1 MALSRQAVEAVSKQ
15 VDELRDFLADFTS
28 ELVRIPT
35 VNPYSGD
42 ESAGRETP
50 GQLRMA
56 RHLEQMGAKVRTVPV
71 PDDVFARSRVVGPTP
86 RDYKDRYN
94 VVGSWRFG
102 KGGKSILLNCHMD
115 TVGTAGYQGDPYSGE
130 IREGRLYGRG
140 STDSKGNLVVGLV
153 AIEALRRS
161 GLPLDADVIFESVID
176 EECNGSG
183 GGTLA
188 NRLAGITADACIC
201 LDGTDLYSCTGCAGV
216 ATAAVDVYGKGGHAA
231 RGATNAID
239 KAVLVKLAVDK
250 MVEQRRVMAPPQN
263 TNLGIFRS
271 GTLPAVVPDHARL
284 EYNISYAFSEAQAA
298 KDAGRGWGAA
308 IVREQFEAAVQS
320 VCKDDPWLAEHPPK
334 VTWIKDLYPFQTSE
348 DEPIVKAAQVAYQTV
363 LRQDQ
368 QKVPA
373 PMSAWFDGAHIA
385 MYAGIPTVSMGAGM
399 MSTAHAQLEYVAID
413 DLVANAKAV
422 ALAMY
427 AYLTGGV

>member
-1 MALSRQAVEAVSKQ
+1 MPLPKQ
-15 VDELRDFLADFTS
+15 VVETIGRQVDTLRDFLVDFTS
-28 ELVRIPT
+28 ELIRIPT

-42 ESAGRETP
+42 DSAGRETA

-56 RHLEQMGAKVRTVPV
+56 DQLRQMGAVVRTVPI
-71 PDDVFARSRVVGPTP
+71 PEDIFARCNVIGPTP
-86 RDYKDRYN
+86 RDYRDRYN
-94 VVGSWRFG
+94 VVGQWRLG
-102 KGGKSILLNCHMD
+102 QGGRSILLNCHMD
-115 TVGTAGYQGDPYSGE
+115 TVGNAGYQGDPFSGE
-130 IREGRLYGRG
+130 IRDRRLYGRG

-153 AIEALRRS
+153 AVEALRRS

-188 NRLAGITADACIC
+188 SRLAGIKADACIC
-201 LDGTDLYSCTGCAGV
+201 LDGTDLYSCIGCAGV

-250 MVEQRRVMAPPQN
+250 LVEQRRAMTPPQN

-284 EYNISYAFSEAQAA
+284 EYNISYALAEAQAA
-298 KDAGRGWGAA
+298 KDAARGWGAA

-320 VCKDDPWLAEHPPK
+320 VCKDDPWLAEHAPK
-334 VTWIKDLYPFQTSE
+334 VTWIKDLYPFQTSL

-368 QKVPA
+368 QKSPA

-385 MYAGIPTVSMGAGM
+385 IYAGIPAVGMGAGT

-413 DLVANAKAV
+413 DLLANAKAV
-422 ALAMY
+422 ALAVY
-427 AYLTGGV
+427 AFLTGAV